1 MILRTIFTF
10 TILCAAASIAQEEIN
25 DGEIEPNRAS
35 GIAPDLREDDT
46 ILKLQKH
53 DFVVVPVPI
62 VTPTIGSGL
71 VVGGAYFYRQTEAQK
86 KVQPASMTVAAG
98 LYTNND
104 SKMIAIGHQSYW
116 DEDTW
121 RLGGGIGK
129 ADMKLL
135 LQTPEDPTSDP
146 TINWN
151 VRGNMAAFKLHRK
164 VFGNWYVGVSGR

>member
-71 VVGGAYFYRQTEAQK
+71 VVGGAYFL
-86 KVQPASMTVAAG
+86 S
-98 LYTNND
+98 TN
-104 SKMIAIGHQSYW
+104 
-116 DEDTW
+116 
-121 RLGGGIGK
+121 
-129 ADMKLL
+129 
-135 LQTPEDPTSDP
+135 
-146 TINWN
+146 
-151 VRGNMAAFKLHRK
+151 
-164 VFGNWYVGVSGR
+164 